1 MKVQL
6 IVVQG
11 KPEGKI
17 VPLAGPVFRIGRG
30 EKCQLRPKSEQVS
43 REHAEFEIGPD
54 RVIITD
60 LGSRNGTF
68 VNGKELT
75 GPHVL
80 KDRDLVGIG
89 PLTFAV
95 SIQGTP
101 AATGKTARPAPT
113 TERFPDGISHDEIE
127 SWLVAD
133 HANPTPDHPSDVKG
147 GDMDA
152 LNALKAG
159 ASKPAA
165 PVAPAASKPVAPAAA
180 ASDEPVSH
188 FPFLDLEI
196 EPLPEGMGDPESAE
210 DLPDANEPSDEPTQE
225 FLDES
230 NPFYVKPKAP
240 EAPAKVE
247 KKEASAAADDILR
260 RLMEHRK
267 PR

>member
-17 VPLAGPVFRIGRG
+17 IPLAGPVFRVGRG
-30 EKCQLRPKSEQVS
+30 EKCQLRPNSEQVS

-54 RVIITD
+54 QVIIHD

-68 VNGKELT
+68 VNGKKLT
-75 GPHVL
+75 EPHVL
-80 KDRDLVGIG
+80 NDRDLVGIG

-95 SIQGTP
+95 SIQGAP
-101 AATGKTARPAPT
+101 AATGKTARPAPAK
-113 TERFPDGISHDEIE
+113 ERFPDEISHDEIE

-133 HANPTPDHPSDVKG
+133 HANPTPDHPSGVKG
-147 GDMDA
+147 GDTNT

-165 PVAPAASKPVAPAAA
+165 PAAPAASKPVAAA
-180 ASDEPVSH
+180 ASDEPVTH
-188 FPFLDLEI
+188 FAFDDLEI
-196 EPLPEGMGDPESAE
+196 APLPEGMGDPEPAE

-260 RLMEHRK
+260 RLMEHRR

>member
-17 VPLAGPVFRIGRG
+17 IPLAGPVFRIGRG
-30 EKCQLRPKSEQVS
+30 EKCQLRPSSDQVS
-43 REHAEFEIGPD
+43 REHAEFRIGTD
-54 RVIITD
+54 QVIITD

-68 VNGKELT
+68 INGKKLT
-75 GPHVL
+75 EPHVL
-80 KDRDLVGIG
+80 NDRDLVGIG

-95 SIQGTP
+95 SIQWAP
-101 AATGKTARPAPT
+101 AAMGKMARPAPT
-113 TERFPDGISHDEIE
+113 KERFPDEISHDEIE

-133 HANPTPDHPSDVKG
+133 HANATPDHPSGFKG
-147 GDMDA
+147 GDTIT
-152 LNALKAG
+152 LNALKVG
-159 ASKPAA
+159 ASTPAA
-165 PVAPAASKPVAPAAA
+165 PAAPEASRPVAPAAT

-188 FPFLDLEI
+188 CSFDDLEI
-196 EPLPEGMGDPESAE
+196 EPLPEGLGDPEPAE

-260 RLMEHRK
+260 RLMEHRR

>member
-17 VPLAGPVFRIGRG
+17 IPLAGPVFRIGRG
-30 EKCQLRPKSEQVS
+30 EKCQLRPTSEQVS
-43 REHAEFEIGPD
+43 REHAEFKIGPD
-54 RVIITD
+54 QLSITD

-68 VNGKELT
+68 INGKKLT
-75 GPHVL
+75 EPHVL
-80 KDRDLVGIG
+80 NDRDLVGIG

-95 SIQGTP
+95 SIQGAP
-101 AATGKTARPAPT
+101 AAAGETARPAPT
-113 TERFPDGISHDEIE
+113 KERFLDEISYDEIE

-133 HANPTPDHPSDVKG
+133 HANPTPDHPSGVKG
-147 GDMDA
+147 GDTIT

-159 ASKPAA
+159 ALKPAA
-165 PVAPAASKPVAPAAA
+165 SAAPAISKPVAPAAA

-188 FPFLDLEI
+188 FAFDNLEI
-196 EPLPEGMGDPESAE
+196 EPLPEGMGDPEPAE

-230 NPFYVKPKAP
+230 NPFFVKPKVP

-260 RLMEHRK
+260 RLMEHRR

>member
-17 VPLAGPVFRIGRG
+17 IPLAGPVFRIGRG
-30 EKCQLRPKSEQVS
+30 EKCQLRPTSEQVS
-43 REHAEFEIGPD
+43 REHAEFKIGPD
-54 RVIITD
+54 QVIITD

-68 VNGKELT
+68 INGKELT
-75 GPHVL
+75 EPHVL
-80 KDRDLVGIG
+80 NDRDLVGIG

-95 SIQGTP
+95 SIQGAP
-101 AATGKTARPAPT
+101 ATAGKTARLAPT
-113 TERFPDGISHDEIE
+113 KERFLDEISHDEIE

-133 HANPTPDHPSDVKG
+133 HANPTPDHPLGVKG
-147 GDMDA
+147 GDTIT

-165 PVAPAASKPVAPAAA
+165 PAAPAASKPVAAA
-180 ASDEPVSH
+180 ASDEPVTH
-188 FPFLDLEI
+188 FAFDDLEI
-196 EPLPEGMGDPESAE
+196 EPLPEGMGDPEPAE
-210 DLPDANEPSDEPTQE
+210 DLPDANEPLDAPTQE

-230 NPFYVKPKAP
+230 NPFHVKPKAP
-240 EAPAKVE
+240 EAPAKVT

-260 RLMEHRK
+260 RLMEHRR